1 MPKKEKVKSPK
12 MPISPKQNEL
22 MDTPFGVSNLAN
34 YLGFIRQYNRI
45 YLITALSFSI
55 QS

>member
-22 MDTPFGVSNLAN
+22 MDTPFGVSKLTTLASSAN
-34 YLGFIRQYNRI
+34 IIEYI
-45 YLITALSFSI
+45 
-55 QS
+55 